1 MFGTLDKYIV
11 AFLTGLVVTFVL
23 TPMVRAVAARLGI
36 VDLPS
41 ERRPHKRATA
51 RGGGLAVVLGVH
63 AACLFAML
71 LPHRFVAGLD
81 FHWYCYYGGAS
92 LILLV
97 VGLIDDVRG
106 MLPWTKL
113 AGQTLAASL
122 MCLSGTR
129 FGRLFGIELPPA
141 LDVALAVF
149 WIVAVINAFNL
160 IDGLDGLASGLAIIS
175 AIGLSGI
182 FVIGQTHGEMLV
194 LVALTGACLAFLRY
208 NFHPASIFLG
218 DTGSM
223 FLGFTLGVISLQT
236 FTKSTFILSL
246 TIPMLVLGVPIYDAL
261 LAIWRRSVRRLL
273 QNGLVN
279 HTGKRAGI
287 MQADMEHL
295 HHRLLKA
302 GLSTSR
308 VATLL
313 CVLNAGLVF
322 FGLLM
327 TLFQSHA
334 AGIFLLAL
342 LAGAY
347 VLMRHLAV
355 IELRDTGRAL
365 LNGLRQPTHATLKSL
380 SYPLWDMFC
389 LAGSVAVA
397 MRLFDPPSEDF
408 WHAWFLDLP
417 VWVTPALSLLA
428 ISRTYVTIWTRPRLL
443 DVLLL
448 AFTLQV
454 GLLLSLGMAWLI
466 DPTTLHQSLV
476 RAFIVGGISNPA
488 IIGLRVVYRVVEEL
502 VNYCRGKSETGADG
516 RRVLLYGAG
525 NRCQLFL
532 KERGFHNSSSID
544 DRNIIGL
551 IDDEPALRSQW
562 VYGSQVLGGINELP
576 QVVARHKITGI
587 IITATLRPESMVAL
601 KHLAQERELHLSEW
615 HFHEGEPGKQA
626 VETRLTYPVV
636 A

>member
-1 MFGTLDKYIV
+1 MFGVLDFIV
-11 AFLTGLVVTFVL
+11 ASLTALLVSYVL
-23 TPMVRAVAARLGI
+23 TPLVRAVAARLGI
-36 VDLPS
+36 VDLPN
-41 ERRPHKRATA
+41 ERRPHKKATA
-51 RGGGLAVVLGVH
+51 RGGGLAIVFGVH
-63 AACLFAML
+63 AACLLAMAVSQ
-71 LPHRFVAGLD
+71 RSVAGLD
-81 FHWYCYYGGAS
+81 FHWYLYYGGAS
-92 LILLV
+92 LILV
-97 VGLIDDVRG
+97 AVGLMDDIRG
-106 MLPWTKL
+106 LQPLTKL
-113 AGQTLAASL
+113 AGQTAAAVI
-122 MCLSGTR
+122 MCISGTR
-129 FGRLFGIELPPA
+129 FGRLFGIELPPM
-141 LDVALAVF
+141 LDVSLAVF

-175 AIGLSGI
+175 ALGLSGI
-182 FVIGQTHGEMLV
+182 FMIGQTRGELLV
-194 LVALTGACLAFLRY
+194 LVALVGACLAFLRY
-208 NFHPASIFLG
+208 NFHPATIFLG

-261 LAIWRRSVRRLL
+261 LAIWRRSVRRALES
-273 QNGLVN
+273 GLVN
-279 HTGKRAGI
+279 KTGRRVGI

-295 HHRLLKA
+295 HHRLLKS
-302 GLSTSR
+302 GLSTAR

-322 FGLLM
+322 FGLLI

-380 SYPLWDMFC
+380 VYPLWDMLC
-389 LAGSVAVA
+389 LSGSVAVA
-397 MRLFDPPSEDF
+397 MAFFEPPRVDF

-417 VWVTPALSLLA
+417 VWVTPVLSLLA

-448 AFTLQV
+448 AFTLQI
-454 GLLLSLGMAWLI
+454 GLLLSLGMALLI
-466 DPTTLHQSLV
+466 DPATAHQSVV
-476 RAFIVGGISNPA
+476 RAFIVAGLSNPA
-488 IIGLRVVYRVVEEL
+488 MIGLRVVYRVVEEL
-502 VNYCRGKSETGADG
+502 VNYCRGKGETAVDG
-516 RRVLLYGAG
+516 QRVLLYGAG

-551 IDDEPALRSQW
+551 IDDESILRSQW
-562 VYGSQVLGGINELP
+562 VYGYQVLGGLAELP
-576 QVVARHKITGI
+576 HIITRRHITGI
-587 IITATLRPESMVAL
+587 VITATLRPEAL
-601 KHLAQERELHLSEW
+601 AALRSLAQERRVHLSEW
-615 HFHEGEPGKQA
+615 HFHEGELGIRVADAGLA
-626 VETRLTYPVV
+626 V
-636 A
+636 AAIA